1 MAIYELRVSIKEKQ
15 AAKIYIY
22 IYKYISRI
30 GFTYRKHL
38 IIRGDKR
45 SN

>member
-1 MAIYELRVSIKEKQ
+1 MAISVQRVSIKEKQ
-15 AAKIYIY
+15 AKMYM
-22 IYKYISRI
+22 YKYISRA